1 MNKKRAKVDRGSTHP
16 SSLIPHP
23 FKAHGYVGLII
34 IVLAEALLIAGEPF
48 VSHWLTPIAW
58 TGYLLLTDALV
69 YRRKGRSLLVS
80 NRLELLVIAVVSIAC
95 WWLFEF
101 YNSPRFWRSDLELW
115 WHYHDIVYNPYLRRV
130 GYDWAFATIFP
141 ALFQTAELLNAIC
154 WQKAKP
160 IRPHK
165 LARATLYALIVIGAI
180 GAVLP
185 FIYVSPWLV
194 PLVWTALFLIFDP
207 LNALRGWPSITSDL
221 ARGHWR
227 RLAALCVSGIG
238 CGLLWEFWNYW
249 ALSRWTY
256 TVPYLGNV
264 KFFEM
269 PVLGYLGYPPFALEC
284 WALYIFARSLLG
296 PRPIAAQTSADTIV
310 IDLQ

>member
-1 MNKKRAKVDRGSTHP
+1 MPQHE
-16 SSLIPHP
+16 
-23 FKAHGYVGLII
+23 FKAHGYVGLGI
-34 IVLAEALLIAGEPF
+34 IVLAELLLIAGEPF

-58 TGYLLLTDALV
+58 TGYLLLTDALI
-69 YRRKGRSLLVS
+69 YRCKGRSLLVS

-101 YNSPRFWRSDLELW
+101 YNSPRFWRDDLELW
-115 WHYHDIVYNPYLRRV
+115 WHYHDIVHNPYLRRV

-141 ALFQTAELLNAIC
+141 ALFQTAELLNVLLWRA
-154 WQKAKP
+154 AKP
-160 IRPHK
+160 ARPRK
-165 LARATLYALIVIGAI
+165 LPRVALYLLIFI
-180 GAVLP
+180 GAVGALLP
-185 FIYVSPWLV
+185 FVVVSAWLV
-194 PLVWTALFLIFDP
+194 PLVWTAPILVFDP
-207 LNALRGWPSITSDL
+207 LNALRGWPSVTADL
-221 ARGHWR
+221 ARGYWR
-227 RLAALCVSGIG
+227 RLAALALAGIG

-256 TVPYLGNV
+256 TVPYLGHI
-264 KFFEM
+264 KLFEM

-296 PRPIAAQTSADTIV
+296 SRPIGAQTSAADIV

>member
-1 MNKKRAKVDRGSTHP
+1 MAKRPRPEHE
-16 SSLIPHP
+16 
-23 FKAHGYVGLII
+23 FKAHGYVGLGI
-34 IVLAEALLIAGEPF
+34 IVVAEALLIAREPF
-48 VSHWLTPIAW
+48 VSHWITPIAW

-80 NRLELLVIAVVSIAC
+80 NRLELLVICVTSIAC

-101 YNSPRFWRSDLELW
+101 YNAPRFWQSDLELW
-115 WHYHDIVYNPYLRRV
+115 WHYHDLVPNPYLRRV

-141 ALFQTAELLNAIC
+141 ALFQTAELLNA
-154 WQKAKP
+154 WLRREAAG
-160 IRPHK
+160 RPRPLK
-165 LARATLYALIVIGAI
+165 LPRPLLYALILVGAV

-185 FIYVSPWLV
+185 FVVISPWLV
-194 PLVWTALFLIFDP
+194 PLVWTAPALLFDP
-207 LNALRGWPSITSDL
+207 LNALRGWPSVTADVM
-221 ARGHWR
+221 RGHWR
-227 RLAALCVSGIG
+227 RLAALALAGVL

-256 TVPYLGNV
+256 TVPYLGHI

-296 PRPIAAQTSADTIV
+296 PRPIGAQTSADAIV

>member
-1 MNKKRAKVDRGSTHP
+1 MTAQHKPQHN
-16 SSLIPHP
+16 
-23 FKAHGYVGLII
+23 FKPHGYVGLGII
-34 IVLAEALLIAGEPF
+34 IAAEVSLFAGQSF
-48 VSHWLTPIAW
+48 VGHWFTPIVW
-58 TGYLLLTDALV
+58 TGYVLFVDALV

-80 NRLELLVIAVVSIAC
+80 NRLELLVICVVSIAC

-101 YNSPRFWRSDLELW
+101 YNTPRFWRTDLELW
-115 WHYHDIVYNPYLRRV
+115 WHYSGLEPNLYLRRV

-141 ALFQTAELLNAIC
+141 ALFETAEWLNARLRQEDKEEHPTRTI
-154 WQKAKP
+154 KLP
-160 IRPHK
+160 RP
-165 LARATLYALIVIGAI
+165 LLYALVCIGAV

-185 FIYVSPWLV
+185 FFIISTWLV
-194 PLVWTALFLIFDP
+194 PLVWTALFVLFDP

-227 RLAALCVSGIG
+227 RLIALCLAGLI

-249 ALSRWTY
+249 ALARWTY
-256 TVPYLGNV
+256 TVPYFGHV
-264 KFFEM
+264 KLFEM

-284 WALYIFARSLLG
+284 WALYVFARSLLG
-296 PRPIAAQTSADTIV
+296 SRPIAAQTSADSIA